1 MVCREKLHY
10 SVPEEEAKA
19 LVDVR
24 AQVRDPL
31 KYPGKMEGWCQYV
44 KYSSTSSF
52 NFSLFPSLAYHQTK

>member
-31 KYPGKMEGWCQYV
+31 KYPGKMEGWCQ
-44 KYSSTSSF
+44 
-52 NFSLFPSLAYHQTK
+52 